1 LDFLQITISNCD
13 ALSFFV
19 LRVHGKKTSNR
30 AGFMGPIR
38 KIVWPTITAAS
49 SRTPHALL
57 SPLQQVLQKQNERIK
72 LLQTEV
78 KRIQNWM
85 RTKALEVGET
95 DSRPS
100 SKTNSPEVHVFLSPG
115 HVLNSSHVIQVHQAT
130 VETTSTTTVPS
141 FHAEQDALP
150 RSHARTATGPGHLGN
165 QSMSLSLL
173 RGKSKT
179 GELLRDV
186 EQTAGTDMLRED
198 TDKVPE
204 CNSVLMSPSLDTTS
218 QKRAGETTE
227 KNVARAWSA
236 DNLRKKELGENHTLT
251 GELSKRIQNQQGIKI
266 IPLEKT
272 FGPELRDF
280 HDTLHLEINTL
291 QPGVKT
297 VLYTLDGSEPNLHRF
312 DGSG

>member
-1 LDFLQITISNCD
+1 
-13 ALSFFV
+13 
-19 LRVHGKKTSNR
+19 
-30 AGFMGPIR
+30 MGPIR

-130 VETTSTTTVPS
+130 VETTSTTTGPS

-173 RGKSKT
+173 RGNSRT
-179 GELLRDV
+179 GELLRGV
-186 EQTAGTDMLRED
+186 EQTADTDMLRED
-198 TDKVPE
+198 TE
-204 CNSVLMSPSLDTTS
+204 CNSVLMSPPLDTTS

-227 KNVARAWSA
+227 KSDARAWRA